1 MASMCSKTI
10 PLKLFG
16 DDCSYNLQGDK
27 CLAWVLSS
35 PLWRPLSGRNS
46 RWPIAIISLKNH
58 LGPLTMRPVLMRIVQ
73 QLNRCFEERV
83 TRNGHRFMVTEI
95 GGDWKYIREAFE
107 MRSHWNS
114 SKLCHLCQTPRVC
127 MTDLSDD
134 LPWRDL
140 ANFCEE
146 ILPTNN
152 NWSPLVLLRNF
163 HPTLITWCL
172 LHTVYLGL
180 LWTANGAS
188 LAYLLE
194 LGRWGN
200 PSDINLKLR
209 LRLAYVSFQA
219 WLKRYK
225 ISSSQR
231 VFKPRML
238 FKSGH
243 GAYFSAKGFNSR
255 CLAAW
260 LADESKEHL
269 DSYSMDAPEELVLQ
283 TRTMFL

>member
-1 MASMCSKTI
+1 
-10 PLKLFG
+10 
-16 DDCSYNLQGDK
+16 
-27 CLAWVLSS
+27 
-35 PLWRPLSGRNS
+35 
-46 RWPIAIISLKNH
+46 
-58 LGPLTMRPVLMRIVQ
+58 MRIVQ
-73 QLNRCFEERV
+73 QLNRCIEERV
-83 TRNGHRFMVTEI
+83 TRNGHHFMVTEI

-114 SKLCHLCQTPRVC
+114 SKMCHLCQTPRLC

-243 GAYFSAKGFNSR
+243 GAYLSAKGFNSR

-283 TRTMFL
+283 TRTMLL